1 MIHTKR
7 INIAPFE
14 MKYLSN
20 YYLGFNHEIAK
31 FQWPDPFE
39 NIENAK
45 NVLQDFLKE
54 MEREETLLFS
64 ILSKNDAFLGSIEVH
79 GLTEAC
85 PELGVWIIE
94 AEQNKGYAY
103 EALNEVLHYVITKYG
118 KNSFYYEVD
127 IRNSASTRLLHKF
140 EDQYEIIEQGFE
152 KSTTDSGKELE
163 LQGYILKAKKYPA
176 DMGRH
181 VKNPG

>member
-64 ILSKNDAFLGSIEVH
+64 YNIV
-79 GLTEAC
+79 
-85 PELGVWIIE
+85 
-94 AEQNKGYAY
+94 
-103 EALNEVLHYVITKYG
+103 
-118 KNSFYYEVD
+118 
-127 IRNSASTRLLHKF
+127 
-140 EDQYEIIEQGFE
+140 
-152 KSTTDSGKELE
+152 
-163 LQGYILKAKKYPA
+163 
-176 DMGRH
+176 
-181 VKNPG
+181 